1 MQGALSA
8 RPRGGALAAA
18 LSRVAAYPTWAY
30 AIVLVL
36 PFAAALPFA
45 TLPLGAWARL
55 LLPGAAAVAALA
67 QLATFTVLLT
77 AYRRS
82 DRVTIAVLAG
92 IFLACG
98 VIAAALPFAIPLGPD
113 REGALPVKSSTWLW
127 LAWHAAFPAGA
138 TAYAVLRGRE
148 RKAGSPDVRR
158 GAMRRIAVPSALAGI
173 TILAV
178 ILAVE
183 PWLPALVQHTELS
196 GYRTSGVGSLVV
208 FLCGTALALL
218 LAVPRRGARDGA
230 LLLAVVAL
238 TLEMV
243 TNLLGDARFTLL
255 WYVGRAYYVFASG
268 VVLVATIG
276 AMLHWSQRA
285 YALGQTLERETRR
298 TEEHRQRLRRLWQTN
313 SSIAGDDAFLPA
325 VLDDAASLIH
335 AGRTF
340 QGVVGHVEGAEL
352 VIDAATEQFVGPDVA
367 RTGDRLPLRETFLGA
382 VLGDTATRSWSDVRT
397 DERFTI
403 GGRLERL
410 PWRAAIGTPFRVA
423 QTLYYLGFTSPEPV
437 DDDEP
442 FSALDH
448 SYIETLAAMLAARLM
463 QRAQFERLRYQSEHD
478 QLTGI
483 FNRPT
488 FRARGFAAVR
498 ANTPL
503 ALAVVAL
510 DGFRI
515 VNDTLGH
522 QTGDAIL
529 VEVAARLLQSAPAG
543 DVVARLGGDGFGILM
558 PGVGSRLDAEQRVRP
573 YLAAFRDAFS
583 TGDREGKERVTLT
596 ASIGIALFP
605 DDARG
610 FEELLARADTA
621 VFDAKQ
627 NGRARHAFFDR
638 RVETDF
644 LTVRRLKDELAR
656 ALVNDELVLYFQ
668 PHVDL
673 REGRVAGAE
682 ALIRWNHP
690 VRGLLPPSEFIGFAE
705 RHGFAEQL
713 GAWVMRETVR
723 ISAPWRRA
731 DPRFTAWCNVSAM
744 ELRSSTLAARLGELS
759 GDLRGVG
766 VEITESAV
774 MDNVDEMGKSIAL
787 LRDAGLAIALDDFGT
802 GYSSLARLRALPIHV
817 VKIDR
822 TFIGGTPH
830 DAQDVAIVEA
840 VVSIA
845 KRYGFETVAE
855 GVETMEQVAFLSA
868 AGCTHGQGFVY
879 ARPMPVDAFD
889 RWLAVRSGSAFGRG
903 VA

>member
-18 LSRVAAYPTWAY
+18 FSRVAAYPTSAY
-30 AIVLVL
+30 AIALVF

-45 TLPLGAWARL
+45 NLPLGAWARL
-55 LLPGAAAVAALA
+55 LLPGAAAVSALA
-67 QLATFTVLLT
+67 QLATFAVLLT

-82 DRVTIAVLAG
+82 DRLTIAVLAG
-92 IFLACG
+92 VFLACG
-98 VIAAALPFAIPLGPD
+98 LIAAALPFAIPLGHD
-113 REGALPVKSSTWLW
+113 RAGVLPVKSSTWLW
-127 LAWHAAFPAGA
+127 LAWHVAFPAGA
-138 TAYAVLRGRE
+138 AAYAVLRGRE
-148 RKAGSPDVRR
+148 RKAGVPDVRP

-178 ILAVE
+178 ILAAE
-183 PWLPALVQHTELS
+183 PWLPALVQRTELS
-196 GYRTSGVGSLVV
+196 GYRTSGVGSLVL
-208 FLCGTALALL
+208 FLCGTALALVI
-218 LAVPRRGARDGA
+218 AIPRRGARDGA
-230 LLLAVVAL
+230 LLLALVAL
-238 TLEMV
+238 TIEMT

-268 VVLVATIG
+268 FVLVATIG
-276 AMLHWSQRA
+276 AMLRWSQRA
-285 YALGQTLERETRR
+285 YALGETLERETRR
-298 TEEHRQRLRRLWQTN
+298 AEEHRERLRRLWQTN

-325 VLDDAASLIH
+325 VLDDATSLIH

-340 QGVVGHVEGAEL
+340 HGVVGHVEGAEL
-352 VIDAATEQFVGPDVA
+352 VIDAATERFVGPDVA
-367 RTGDRLPLRETFLGA
+367 RTGDRLPVRETFLGA

-397 DERFTI
+397 DERFAT

-423 QTLYYLGFTSPEPV
+423 QTLYYLGFVSPEPFG
-437 DDDEP
+437 DEA
-442 FSALDH
+442 FSELDH
-448 SYIETLAAMLAARLM
+448 SYIETLAAMCAARLM

-498 ANTPL
+498 ANEPL

-529 VEVAARLLQSAPAG
+529 VEVAARLLQTAPPG
-543 DVVARLGGDGFGILM
+543 DVVARLGGDSFAVLM
-558 PGVGSRLDAEQRVRP
+558 PGVASRLDAEQRVRP
-573 YLAAFRDAFS
+573 YLGAFRDAFS
-583 TGDREGKERVTLT
+583 TGDREGKERVSLT

-627 NGRARHAFFDR
+627 NGRARYAFFNR
-638 RVETDF
+638 QVEKDF

-656 ALVNDELVLYFQ
+656 ALANDELVLHFQ
-668 PHVDL
+668 PHIDL
-673 REGRVAGAE
+673 REGRIAGAE

-723 ISAPWRRA
+723 ISAPWRRV

-744 ELRSSTLAARLGELS
+744 ELRSSTLAGRLAELA

-774 MDNVDEMGKSIAL
+774 MDNVDEMAKAIGL
-787 LRDAGLAIALDDFGT
+787 LRDAGLAVALDDFGT

-822 TFIGGTPH
+822 TFISGTPH
-830 DAQDVAIVEA
+830 DAQDVTIVEA

-879 ARPMPVDAFD
+879 ARPMPADAFE
-889 RWLAVRSGSAFGRG
+889 RWLALRRGSAFGRG

>member
-1 MQGALSA
+1 MKRVLLA
-8 RPRGGALAAA
+8 RARSSALAAVLA
-18 LSRVAAYPTWAY
+18 RVAAYPTWAY

-36 PFAAALPFA
+36 PFAAALPLEN
-45 TLPLGAWARL
+45 LPLGGWAKL

-67 QLATFTVLLT
+67 QLATCAVLLT
-77 AYRRS
+77 AHRRS

-92 IFLACG
+92 VFLACG
-98 VIAAALPFAIPLGPD
+98 ILAAALPFAIPLGPD
-113 REGALPVKSSTWLW
+113 RDGVLPVQSSTWLW
-127 LAWHAAFPAGA
+127 LVWHTVFPAGA
-138 TAYAVLRGRE
+138 AAYAVLRGRE
-148 RKAGSPDVRR
+148 KKAGAPAVRR
-158 GAMRRIAVPSALAGI
+158 DAMRRIAVASALAGV
-173 TILAV
+173 TILAA

-183 PWLPALVQHTELS
+183 PLLPALAHGSDLS
-196 GYRTSGVGSLVV
+196 GYRTSGIGSLVV
-208 FLCGTALALL
+208 FLCGIALTLIIGI
-218 LAVPRRGARDGA
+218 PQRGARDGA

-238 TLEMV
+238 TLEMAS
-243 TNLLGDARFTLL
+243 NLLADARFTLL
-255 WYVGRAYYVFASG
+255 WYVGRAYYVFASA

-276 AMLHWSQRA
+276 AMLRWSERA
-285 YALGQTLERETRR
+285 YALGRSLERETRR
-298 TEEHRQRLRRLWQTN
+298 TEEHRERLRRLWQTN
-313 SSIAGDDAFLPA
+313 SSIAADDAFLPA
-325 VLDDAASLIH
+325 VLDDAVSLLQ

-340 QGVVGHVEGAEL
+340 HGVVGHVEGAEL
-352 VIDAATEQFVGPDVA
+352 VIDAATGGFVGPDIPRA
-367 RTGDRLPLRETFLGA
+367 GDRLPVRDTFFGA
-382 VLGDTATRSWSDVRT
+382 VLGDTATRSWSDIRT
-397 DERFTI
+397 DERFST
-403 GGRLERL
+403 GARLRRL

-423 QTLYYLGFTSPEPV
+423 QTLYYVGFVSPEPFG
-437 DDDEP
+437 DDA

-448 SYIETLAAMLAARLM
+448 SYIETLAAMCAARLM
-463 QRAQFERLRYQSEHD
+463 QRAQLERLRYQTEHD

-483 FNRPT
+483 LNRAT
-488 FRARGFAAVR
+488 FRARGFAALR
-498 ANTPL
+498 ANEPL

-529 VEVAARLLQSAPAG
+529 VEVAARLLQTAPAG
-543 DVVARLGGDGFGILM
+543 DVVARLGGDSFGVLM
-558 PGVGSRLDAEQRVRP
+558 PAVASRLDAEQRVRP
-573 YLAAFRDAFS
+573 YLGAFRDAFS
-583 TGDREGKERVTLT
+583 TGDREGKERVSLT
-596 ASIGIALFP
+596 ASVGIALFP
-605 DDARG
+605 EDARG

-627 NGRARHAFFDR
+627 NGRARYAFFNR
-638 RVETDF
+638 QVETDF

-656 ALVNDELVLYFQ
+656 ALANDELVLYFQ

-682 ALIRWNHP
+682 ALIRWKHP
-690 VRGLLPPSEFIGFAE
+690 ERGLLPPSEFIGFAE
-705 RHGFAEQL
+705 RHGFAEQI

-723 ISAPWRRA
+723 LSAPWRHA

-744 ELRSSTLAARLGELS
+744 ELRLNTLAGRLAELS
-759 GDLRGVG
+759 GELHGVG

-774 MDNVDEMGKSIAL
+774 MDNVDEMGKAIGL

-822 TFIGGTPH
+822 TFIGGTPY
-830 DAQDVAIVEA
+830 DAHDVAIVEA

-855 GVETMEQVAFLSA
+855 GVERMEQVAFLSA

-879 ARPMPVDAFD
+879 ARPMPADAFD
-889 RWLAVRSGSAFGRG
+889 RWLAGRRGVVFKRG

>member
-8 RPRGGALAAA
+8 RARGGALAAVFA
-18 LSRVAAYPTWAY
+18 RVAAYPTWAY

-36 PFAAALPFA
+36 PFAAALPFSN
-45 TLPLGAWARL
+45 LPLGAWARL

-67 QLATFTVLLT
+67 QLATFAVLLT

-82 DRVTIAVLAG
+82 DRLTIAVLAG
-92 IFLACG
+92 VFLACG
-98 VIAAALPFAIPLGPD
+98 LIAAALPFAVPLSPVRDGV
-113 REGALPVKSSTWLW
+113 LPVKSSTWLW
-127 LAWHAAFPAGA
+127 LAWHVAFPAGA
-138 TAYAVLRGRE
+138 SAYAVLRGRE
-148 RKAGSPDVRR
+148 RKAGAPDVRP
-158 GAMRRIAVPSALAGI
+158 GAMRRIAVPSALAGA

-178 ILAVE
+178 ILAAE
-183 PWLPALVQHTELS
+183 PWLPALVQRTELS
-196 GYRTSGVGSLVV
+196 GYRTSGIGSLVL

-218 LAVPRRGARDGA
+218 LAIPKRGARDGA

-238 TLEMV
+238 TLEMAS
-243 TNLLGDARFTLL
+243 NLLGDARFSLL
-255 WYVGRAYYVFASG
+255 WYVGRAYYVFASS

-276 AMLHWSQRA
+276 AMLRWSERA
-285 YALGQTLERETRR
+285 YTLGQTLERETRR
-298 TEEHRQRLRRLWQTN
+298 AEEHRERLRRLWQIN
-313 SSIAGDDAFLPA
+313 SSIAADDAFLPA
-325 VLDDAASLIH
+325 VLDDAVGLIH
-335 AGRTF
+335 PGRTF
-340 QGVVGHVEGAEL
+340 HGIVCHVEGPEV
-352 VIDAATEQFVGPDVA
+352 VIDAATDGAVGPDVA
-367 RTGDRLPLRETFLGA
+367 RTGDRLPLRETMPGA
-382 VLGDTATRSWSDVRT
+382 VLGETATRSWSDIRT
-397 DERFTI
+397 DERFST
-403 GGRLERL
+403 GRLQRL

-423 QTLYYLGFTSPEPV
+423 QTLYYVGFVSPEAL
-437 DDDEP
+437 DDDA

-448 SYIETLAAMLAARLM
+448 SYVETLAAMCAARLM

-529 VEVAARLLQSAPAG
+529 VEVAARLLQNAPAG
-543 DVVARLGGDGFGILM
+543 DVVARLGGDGFGVLM
-558 PGVGSRLDAEQRVRP
+558 PGVVSRLEAEERIRP
-573 YLAAFRDAFS
+573 YLGAFRDAFS
-583 TGDREGKERVTLT
+583 TGDREGKERVSLT
-596 ASIGIALFP
+596 ASVGIALFP
-605 DDARG
+605 GDARG

-644 LTVRRLKDELAR
+644 LTVRRLKDELGR

-668 PHVDL
+668 PHIDL

-744 ELRSSTLAARLGELS
+744 ELRSSTLAARLAELS

-822 TFIGGTPH
+822 TFISGTPL

-879 ARPMPVDAFD
+879 ARPMPADAFD
-889 RWLAVRSGSAFGRG
+889 RWLAVRRGSAFGLG

>member
-1 MQGALSA
+1 MQGAFLA
-8 RPRGGALAAA
+8 RARGAALAAA
-18 LSRVAAYPTWAY
+18 FSRVAAYPTWAY

-45 TLPLGAWARL
+45 NLPLGAWARL

-77 AYRRS
+77 AYRHS
-82 DRVTIAVLAG
+82 DRVTVALLAG
-92 IFLACG
+92 VFLACG

-113 REGALPVKSSTWLW
+113 RDGVLSVKSSTWLW
-127 LAWHAAFPAGA
+127 LAWHTAFPGGA
-138 TAYAVLRGRE
+138 AAYAVLRGRE
-148 RKAGSPDVRR
+148 RKAGMPDVRP

-173 TILAV
+173 TVLAV
-178 ILAVE
+178 VLAVE
-183 PWLPALVQHTELS
+183 PWLPALVQRTELS
-196 GYRTSGVGSLVV
+196 GYRTSGVGSLVL

-218 LAVPRRGARDGA
+218 IAIPRRGARDGA

-238 TLEMV
+238 TLEV
-243 TNLLGDARFTLL
+243 ATNLIGDDRFAVL

-268 VVLVATIG
+268 VVLVETIG
-276 AMLHWSQRA
+276 AMLHWSRRA

-298 TEEHRQRLRRLWQTN
+298 AEEHRERLRRLWQTN

-340 QGVVGHVEGAEL
+340 HGIACRVEGPEV
-352 VIDAATEQFVGPDVA
+352 VIDAATDGFVGPDVA
-367 RTGDRLPLRETFLGA
+367 RTGDRLPLRETMPGA
-382 VLGDTATRSWSDVRT
+382 VLGETATRSWSDIRT
-397 DERFTI
+397 DERFST
-403 GGRLERL
+403 GRLQRL

-423 QTLYYLGFTSPEPV
+423 QTLYYVGFVSPEPLA
-437 DDDEP
+437 DDA

-448 SYIETLAAMLAARLM
+448 SYVETLAAMCAARLM

-498 ANTPL
+498 ANEPL

-543 DVVARLGGDGFGILM
+543 DVVARLGGDGFGVLM
-558 PGVGSRLDAEQRVRP
+558 PGVVSRLDAEERVRP
-573 YLAAFRDAFS
+573 YFGAFRDAFS
-583 TGDREGKERVTLT
+583 TGDREGKERVSLT

-605 DDARG
+605 GDARG

-638 RVETDF
+638 RVEKDF

-656 ALVNDELVLYFQ
+656 ALVNDELVLHFQ

-889 RWLAVRSGSAFGRG
+889 RWLAVRRGSAFGRG

>member
-1 MQGALSA
+1 MPGAFFA
-8 RPRGGALAAA
+8 RPPFGGLAALLA
-18 LSRVAAYPTWAY
+18 RVAAYPAWAY

-45 TLPLGAWARL
+45 NLPLGGWARL

-67 QLATFTVLLT
+67 QLATFAVLLT
-77 AYRRS
+77 AHRRS
-82 DRVTIAVLAG
+82 DRLTIAFLAG
-92 IFLACG
+92 IFLASG
-98 VIAAALPFAIPLGPD
+98 IIAAALPFAIPLGPD
-113 REGALPVKSSTWLW
+113 RDGVLPVKSSTWLW
-127 LAWHAAFPAGA
+127 LAWHAVFPGGA
-138 TAYAVLRGRE
+138 VAYAVLRARE
-148 RKAGSPDVRR
+148 KKAGPPEVRR
-158 GAMRRIAVPSALAGI
+158 GAMRRLAVPSALAGAI
-173 TILAV
+173 ILGAIV
-178 ILAVE
+178 VGE
-183 PWLPALVQHTELS
+183 PLLPALMHGADLS
-196 GYRTSGVGSLVV
+196 GYRTSGVGSLVL
-208 FLCGTALALL
+208 FLCGTALALI
-218 LAVPRRGARDGA
+218 LAIPNRGARDGA

-238 TLEMV
+238 ILEMAS
-243 TNLLGDARFTLL
+243 NLIGDARFTLL
-255 WYVGRAYYVFASG
+255 WYVGRAYYVFASA

-276 AMLHWSQRA
+276 SMLRWSERA
-285 YALGQTLERETRR
+285 YALGLTLERETRR
-298 TEEHRQRLRRLWQTN
+298 TEEHSERLRRLWQTN
-313 SSIAGDDAFLPA
+313 SSIADDDAFLPA
-325 VLDDAASLIH
+325 VLDDAVSLLH

-340 QGVVGHVEGAEL
+340 HGVLCHVEGAEL
-352 VIDAATEQFVGPDVA
+352 VIDVATDGFVGPDVPC
-367 RTGDRLPLRETFLGA
+367 TGDRLPVRETFLGA
-382 VLGDTATRSWSDVRT
+382 VLGDTATRSWSDIRA
-397 DERFTI
+397 DERFSS
-403 GGRLERL
+403 GARLQRL

-423 QTLYYLGFTSPEPV
+423 QTLYYLGFVSPEPF
-437 DDDEP
+437 DDDP

-448 SYIETLAAMLAARLM
+448 SYIETLASMCAARLM

-483 FNRPT
+483 LNRAT

-498 ANTPL
+498 ANEPL

-529 VEVAARLLQSAPAG
+529 VEVAARLLQIAPAG
-543 DVVARLGGDGFGILM
+543 DVVARLGGDAFAVLM
-558 PGVGSRLDAEQRVRP
+558 PGVGSRLGAEQRVRP
-573 YLAAFRDAFS
+573 YLGAFRDAFS
-583 TGDREGKERVTLT
+583 TGDREGKERVSLT

-605 DDARG
+605 GDARG

-627 NGRARHAFFDR
+627 NGRARYAFFDR
-638 RVETDF
+638 QVETDF
-644 LTVRRLKDELAR
+644 QTVRRLKDELAR
-656 ALVNDELVLYFQ
+656 ALANDEFVLYFQ

-682 ALIRWNHP
+682 ALIRWKHP
-690 VRGLLPPSEFIGFAE
+690 KRGLLLPSEFIGFAE
-705 RHGFAEQL
+705 RHGFAEQI

-723 ISAPWRRA
+723 LSAPWRHA
-731 DPRFTAWCNVSAM
+731 DPGFTAWCNVSAM
-744 ELRSSTLAARLGELS
+744 ELRLSTLAARLAELS
-759 GDLRGVG
+759 GQLRGVG

-774 MDNVDEMGKSIAL
+774 MDNVDEMGKAIAL

-822 TFIGGTPH
+822 AFISGTPH
-830 DAQDVAIVEA
+830 DAHDIAIVEA

-845 KRYGFETVAE
+845 KRYGFETTAE

-879 ARPMPVDAFD
+879 ARPMPADVFD
-889 RWLAVRSGSAFGRG
+889 RWLTVRSDNVFGRG
-903 VA
+903 AA